1 MRTGRLRAYAAS
13 VGHYE
18 VLGVTPDAS
27 MAEIKKAYLQA
38 ARNAHPDFHT
48 ESEVARLSA
57 EDRMREINAAWS
69 VLGDV
74 DERSRYDRQRL
85 RAERGQRPSGGFQAS
100 TTAGQTFRPF
110 DHSDDDEDPF
120 DERDDRPITDSALPR
135 WFQLM
140 PAALIVGG
148 FVSLAIGALVGILEV
163 VTLGLIAMVFGG
175 LSFMIAP
182 IIAVGMA
189 ARHERRS

>member
-1 MRTGRLRAYAAS
+1 M
-13 VGHYE
+13 GHYE

-27 MAEIKKAYLQA
+27 MSEIKKAYLKA
-38 ARNAHPDFHT
+38 ARDAHPDFHT
-48 ESEVARLSA
+48 ESETARLSA
-57 EDRMREINAAWS
+57 EDRMRDINAAWA

-74 DERSRYDRQRL
+74 DERSYYDRQRL
-85 RAERGQRPSGGFQAS
+85 RAERGQRPTGGFQAS

-110 DHSDDDEDPF
+110 DLSDDDEDSF
-120 DERDDRPITDSALPR
+120 DERDDRPITNSSLPR

-140 PAALIVGG
+140 PATLIVGG
-148 FVSLAIGALVGILEV
+148 FVSLAFGALVGILV
-163 VTLGLIAMVFGG
+163 LVTLGLISMLLGG

-189 ARHERRS
+189 ARSERNT

>member
-1 MRTGRLRAYAAS
+1 MRTGRPRAYAAL

-38 ARNAHPDFHT
+38 ARGAHPDFHT

-85 RAERGQRPSGGFQAS
+85 RPERGQRPSGGFQAS

-110 DHSDDDEDPF
+110 DDSDDDEDPF
-120 DERDDRPITDSALPR
+120 DERDDRPITDSSLPR
-135 WFQLM
+135 WFQLT

-189 ARHERRS
+189 SKHERRS

>member
-48 ESEVARLSA
+48 EPEVARLSA
-57 EDRMREINAAWS
+57 EDRMREINAAWA

-74 DERSRYDRQRL
+74 DERSRYDQQRL
-85 RAERGQRPSGGFQAS
+85 RAERGQRPSGGFHAS
-100 TTAGQTFRPF
+100 PPAGQTFRPF
-110 DHSDDDEDPF
+110 DDSDDDEDPF
-120 DERDDRPITDSALPR
+120 DERDDRPITESSLPR

-148 FVSLAIGALVGILEV
+148 FVSFAIGALVGILAV

-182 IIAVGMA
+182 SIAVGMA
-189 ARHERRS
+189 AKQERRA